1 MLSYI
6 KQRISLKYI
15 IITSATIVFVFSIL
29 FFWISRQEKQ
39 FILEQVKKQA
49 IILHK
54 QIVLTRAW
62 VSDHNY
68 ILVKKNEGEHYESF
82 LSNPEVKDV
91 YGTVYTKVTPA
102 MLTRQ
107 LSGYATKSN
116 LYSFN
121 LTTSTV

>member
-15 IITSATIVFVFSIL
+15 IITSATIIFVFTVL

-39 FILEQVKKQA
+39 LILDQVKKQA

-54 QIVLTRAW
+54 QIVLTREW

-68 ILVKKNEGEHYESF
+68 ILIKKREG
-82 LSNPEVKDV
+82 
-91 YGTVYTKVTPA
+91 
-102 MLTRQ
+102 
-107 LSGYATKSN
+107 
-116 LYSFN
+116 
-121 LTTSTV
+121 